1 MSFFDS
7 DIVRAEM
14 AEIHELQEEV
24 FDNVMKFQYMNDSDK
39 LHHINV
45 LEKLIEKQ
53 KIVYAR
59 LSLSDDP
66 DAKQMKEE
74 ILKSAVMM
82 GLPKNVDVNLMFN
95 QMSDMMKVMR
105 QQLDTNGVGSQN
117 NKVHTKAKSNLI

>member
-24 FDNVMKFQYMNDSDK
+24 YDNVMKFPYMNDSDK
-39 LHHINV
+39 LHHINI

-82 GLPKNVDVNLMFN
+82 GLPKNIDVNLMFN

-105 QQLDTNGVGSQN
+105 QQLDTNGVGS
-117 NKVHTKAKSNLI
+117 

>member
-66 DAKQMKEE
+66 DAKQMMEE

-95 QMSDMMKVMR
+95 QMSEMMKVMR
-105 QQLDTNGVGSQN
+105 QQLDTNGVGS
-117 NKVHTKAKSNLI
+117 

>member
-1 MSFFDS
+1 MSFFNS

-14 AEIHELQEEV
+14 TEIQELQEEV

-105 QQLDTNGVGSQN
+105 QQLDTNGVES
-117 NKVHTKAKSNLI
+117 

>member
-66 DAKQMKEE
+66 DAKKMKEE

-82 GLPKNVDVNLMFN
+82 GLPRNVDVNLMFN

-105 QQLDTNGVGSQN
+105 QQLDTNGVGS
-117 NKVHTKAKSNLI
+117 

>member
-14 AEIHELQEEV
+14 AEIQELQEEV
-24 FDNVMKFQYMNDSDK
+24 YTNVMKFQYMNDTDK

-45 LEKLIEKQ
+45 LERLIEKQ

-59 LSLSDDP
+59 LSLSSDP
-66 DAKQMKEE
+66 EAKKMKEE

-82 GLPKNVDVNLMFN
+82 GLPKNVDVNMMFN

-105 QQLDTNGVGSQN
+105 QQLDIDSVGS
-117 NKVHTKAKSNLI
+117 

>member
-7 DIVRAEM
+7 DIVSAEM

-105 QQLDTNGVGSQN
+105 QQLDTNGVGS
-117 NKVHTKAKSNLI
+117 

>member
-14 AEIHELQEEV
+14 AEIQELQEDV

-39 LHHINV
+39 LHHINI
-45 LEKLIEKQ
+45 LERLIDKQ

-59 LSLSDDP
+59 LSLSSDP
-66 DAKQMKEE
+66 EAKKMKVE
-74 ILKSAVMM
+74 ILKCAVMM

-105 QQLDTNGVGSQN
+105 QQLDTNGVGS
-117 NKVHTKAKSNLI
+117 

>member
-66 DAKQMKEE
+66 DAKKMKEE

-82 GLPKNVDVNLMFN
+82 GLPRNVDVNLMFN
-95 QMSDMMKVMR
+95 QMSEMMKVMR
-105 QQLDTNGVGSQN
+105 QQLDTNGVGS
-117 NKVHTKAKSNLI
+117 

>member
-1 MSFFDS
+1 MSFFDA
-7 DIVRAEM
+7 DIVRAEI

-24 FDNVMKFQYMNDSDK
+24 YDNVMKFPYMNDSDK
-39 LHHINV
+39 LHHINI

-105 QQLDTNGVGSQN
+105 QQLDTNGVGS
-117 NKVHTKAKSNLI
+117 

>member
-14 AEIHELQEEV
+14 AEIQELQEDV

-39 LHHINV
+39 LHHINI
-45 LEKLIEKQ
+45 LERLIDKQ

-59 LSLSDDP
+59 LSLSSDP
-66 DAKQMKEE
+66 EAKKMKEE

-82 GLPKNVDVNLMFN
+82 GLPKNVDVNMMFN
-95 QMSDMMKVMR
+95 QMSDMMGIMR
-105 QQLDTNGVGSQN
+105 QQLDIGS
-117 NKVHTKAKSNLI
+117 VES

>member
-66 DAKQMKEE
+66 DAKKMKEE

-105 QQLDTNGVGSQN
+105 QQLDTNGVGS
-117 NKVHTKAKSNLI
+117 

>member
-7 DIVRAEM
+7 YIVRTEM
-14 AEIHELQEEV
+14 AEIQELQEDV

-39 LHHINV
+39 LHHINI
-45 LEKLIEKQ
+45 LERLIDKQ

-66 DAKQMKEE
+66 DAKKMKEE

-82 GLPKNVDVNLMFN
+82 GLPKNVDVNMMFN
-95 QMSDMMKVMR
+95 QMSDMMGIMR
-105 QQLDTNGVGSQN
+105 QQLDIGS
-117 NKVHTKAKSNLI
+117 VES

>member
-39 LHHINV
+39 LHHINI

-66 DAKQMKEE
+66 EAKKMKEE
-74 ILKSAVMM
+74 VLKSAVMM
-82 GLPKNVDVNLMFN
+82 GLPKNIDVNLMFN

-105 QQLDTNGVGSQN
+105 QQLDTNGVGS
-117 NKVHTKAKSNLI
+117 

>member
-1 MSFFDS
+1 MSFFQS
-7 DIVRAEM
+7 DVVRAEM
-14 AEIHELQEEV
+14 AEISELQEEIYS
-24 FDNVMKFQYMNDSDK
+24 NVMKFQYMNDSDK

-105 QQLDTNGVGSQN
+105 QQLDTNGVGS
-117 NKVHTKAKSNLI
+117 